1 LIGTASIVIS
11 ATAAA
16 ASGEPGAGGALA
28 TSACDTS
35 NGFATSSDVN
45 CVRNFAAASRM
56 AAYAAIPS
64 SSSPLPIFG
73 AGPLP

>member
-16 ASGEPGAGGALA
+16 ASGDPGNGMAFG
-28 TSACDTS
+28 TNACDAS
-35 NGFATSSDVN
+35 SGFATSSAGN

-56 AAYAAIPS
+56 AANAAIPS
-64 SSSPLPIFG
+64 SSSPLPILG

>member
-16 ASGEPGAGGALA
+16 ASGDPANGTALG
-28 TSACDTS
+28 TSAFDAS
-35 NGFATSSDVN
+35 KGFATSSAGN

-56 AAYAAIPS
+56 AANAAIPN